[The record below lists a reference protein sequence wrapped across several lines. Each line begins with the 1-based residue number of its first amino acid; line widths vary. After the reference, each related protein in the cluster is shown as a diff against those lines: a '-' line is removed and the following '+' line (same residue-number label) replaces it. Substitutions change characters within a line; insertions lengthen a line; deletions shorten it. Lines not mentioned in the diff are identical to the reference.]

1 MELMNDVLKPYLDKF
16 VVVFLDD
23 CCIYSKTAE
32 EHVEHVRLVLEALN
46 QAGLKVKASKC
57 DFARNSVG
65 LLGFLVTSEG
75 LKVDPKKI

>member
-32 EHVEHVRLVLEALN
+32 EHVEYVRLVLEALN
-46 QAGLKVKASKC
+46 QAGIKVKASR
-57 DFARNSVG
+57 FTPHRHLPSLSG
-65 LLGFLVTSEG
+65 
-75 LKVDPKKI
+75 